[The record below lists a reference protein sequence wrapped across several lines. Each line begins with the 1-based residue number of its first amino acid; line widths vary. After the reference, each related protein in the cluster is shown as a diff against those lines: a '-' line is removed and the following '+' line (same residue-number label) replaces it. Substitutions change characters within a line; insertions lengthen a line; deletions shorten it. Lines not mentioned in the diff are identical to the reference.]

1 MVDFLISPPPR
12 LAALDDEPG
21 RLRALDRYS
30 ILDTARDEKFE
41 KIVGLVREVLDVP
54 MATVSLIAAE
64 RQWIK
69 AASGIEAGE
78 CDRRVAFCD
87 HTIRTRDVLTIEDA
101 TLDPR
106 FADNVHVT
114 GEPFIRS
121 YAGAPLM
128 TPDGYNLGALCA
140 IDRVPRRFTDAQLGV
155 LQRFAALVVEEME
168 LRATANRDFL
178 TAALT
183 RRALCEQMTN
193 AVMRFTIDRSR
204 AALVVFDIDHFKA
217 VNDGYGHATGDL
229 VLRAVVGE
237 CRARLRQGEVLG
249 RLGGEE
255 FAILLP
261 GATLHEAHACAERM
275 RGAVA
280 GARVPGCRPVT
291 ASFGIAALS
300 MGQNVDQWLAAAD
313 SGLYA
318 AKNEGR
324 NRCAVVLGDDDEI
337 AVA

>member
-1 MVDFLISPPPR
+1 MSSFAFSPPPR
-12 LAALDDEPG
+12 LAALDDEGG
-21 RLRALDRYS
+21 RLRALDRYA
-30 ILDTARDEKFE
+30 ILDTPSEPQFE
-41 KIVGLVREVLDVP
+41 KIVALVREVLDVP
-54 MATVSLIAAE
+54 IATVSLIAAE

-69 AASGIEAGE
+69 AASGMEAGQCE
-78 CDRRVAFCD
+78 RRMAFCD
-87 HTIRTRDVLTIEDA
+87 QTIGAREILTVEDA

-106 FADNVHVT
+106 FADNIHVT

-121 YAGAPLM
+121 YAGASLM
-128 TPDGYNLGALCA
+128 TPDGYNLGSLCA
-140 IDRVPRRFTDAQLGV
+140 IDRIPRRFTDSQLGV
-155 LQRFAALVVEEME
+155 LKRFAALVVEEME
-168 LRATANRDFL
+168 LRVTANRDFL

-193 AVMRFTIDRSR
+193 AVMRFTIDRSA
-204 AALVVFDIDHFKA
+204 AALVVFDIDHFKQ
-217 VNDGYGHATGDL
+217 VNDAHGHAMGDL

-237 CRARLRQGEVLG
+237 CRARLRQGELLG

-275 RGAVA
+275 RDSVA
-280 GARVPGCRPVT
+280 SARVAGCRPVT
-291 ASFGIAALS
+291 ASFGIAALG

-313 SGLYA
+313 SGLYG

-324 NRCAVVLGDDDEI
+324 NRCAVVLGDDEE
-337 AVA
+337 VAAA